1 MPANLDPQSF
11 ARETDPP
18 IRGFLHMPSASNGNG
33 MILAHGAG
41 SSAQA
46 PLLVALSQ
54 TFSDAGFTV
63 LRIDLPYRQTRSFGP
78 PSPATASRDRAGLKN
93 SVLEMQK
100 IVSGKVFLGGHSY
113 GGRQSSML
121 CVKNRIS
128 SRAFSCSRIRC
139 IPRASRNNNELSI
152 CPTFVQRLYSS
163 AARAIHSAQSL
174 RLRKRS
180 R

>member
-63 LRIDLPYRQTRSFGP
+63 LRIDLPYRQTRFSGLPVRQP
-78 PSPATASRDRAGLKN
+78 PR
-93 SVLEMQK
+93 V
-100 IVSGKVFLGGHSY
+100 I
-113 GGRQSSML
+113 
-121 CVKNRIS
+121 
-128 SRAFSCSRIRC
+128 
-139 IPRASRNNNELSI
+139 
-152 CPTFVQRLYSS
+152 
-163 AARAIHSAQSL
+163 AQG
-174 RLRKRS
+174 
-180 R
+180 